1 MSTPTPPR
9 IILASGSP
17 ARKKLLKELGIP
29 FEIHT
34 GNYEE
39 DMRKFKD
46 PKLLATFLASEKAK
60 HVAHKFP
67 KSIIIGADTFGTI
80 DNHIMGKPR
89 TRKEAEQMIA
99 QMSENTVFVHT
110 GLAVIK
116 TDNKGKIDRELIS
129 HTSTK
134 LTFARLTP
142 AIIRQIIKKDDVLNV
157 AGALTIEGES
167 GKYVQTIE
175 GDYHNVIGLPLFQ
188 LKEMLRELG
197 VQTD

>member
-1 MSTPTPPR
+1 MNATPR

-29 FEIHT
+29 FESHT

-39 DMRKFKD
+39 DMSKFKD
-46 PKLLATFLASEKAK
+46 PKMLSTYLASEKAK
-60 HVAHKFP
+60 YIAPKFP
-67 KSIIIGADTFGTI
+67 NSIIIGADTFGVI
-80 DNHIMGKPR
+80 DDNLMGKPR
-89 TRKEAEQMIA
+89 THKEAEHMIA
-99 QMSENTVFVHT
+99 QMSENTVFIHT

-116 TDNKGKIDRELIS
+116 TDQDGKITRELIS

-134 LTFARLTP
+134 LTFTKLTP
-142 AIIRQIIKKDDVLNV
+142 AIISEIIKKDDVLNV

-188 LKEMLRELG
+188 LKEMLSELG
-197 VQTD
+197 VQTA

>member
-1 MSTPTPPR
+1 MAPGIR
-9 IILASGSP
+9 IILASRSP
-17 ARKKLLKELGIP
+17 ARKKLMEQLDVP
-29 FEIHT
+29 FECHS
-34 GNYEE
+34 GDYEE
-39 DMRKFKD
+39 DMEKYRD

-67 KSIIIGADTFGTI
+67 ESIIIGADTFGTI

-89 TRKEAEQMIA
+89 THKEAEKMIS

-116 TDNKGKIDRELIS
+116 TDKEGHIDRELIS

-134 LTFARLTP
+134 LTFAKLTP
-142 AIIRQIIKKDDVLNV
+142 AIIRQIIQKDDVLNV

-175 GDYHNVIGLPLFQ
+175 GD
-188 LKEMLRELG
+188 
-197 VQTD
+197 